1 MCWNEHVS
9 LNTFLFSGFV
19 LTLIIYN
26 NAYTQYKIHELNN
39 IWIYIFMAS
48 FIFMQ
53 LIEYFIW
60 KNINN
65 KMYNHIFSVIAVL
78 LLLVQPMASLMIL
91 TDTYLRNIL
100 LLIYL
105 VLAIPYSIYK
115 FSTENVHS
123 VVSKSGHLKWMF
135 LNLSPLDLMAWM
147 FFFLFSLF
155 YEKKWIGVLF
165 GVFTLIM
172 SYFNYSRDQ
181 TVGSMWCWSVNSAM
195 LYYAFYLL
203 LYLPFMEK
211 SKICV

>member
-1 MCWNEHVS
+1 
-9 LNTFLFSGFV
+9 
-19 LTLIIYN
+19 
-26 NAYTQYKIHELNN
+26 
-39 IWIYIFMAS
+39 
-48 FIFMQ
+48 MQ

-155 YEKKWIGVLF
+155 YEKKWIGILF

-195 LYYAFYLL
+195 IYYAFYLL